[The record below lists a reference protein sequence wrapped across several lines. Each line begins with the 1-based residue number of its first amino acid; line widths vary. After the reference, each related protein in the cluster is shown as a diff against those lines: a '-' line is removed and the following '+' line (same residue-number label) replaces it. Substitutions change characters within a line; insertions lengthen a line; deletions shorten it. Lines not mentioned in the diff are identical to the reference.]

1 MPARQMPARQM
12 PSPVLIADV
21 PWLLYRAFFSLPKSI
36 VGADGQPVNALLGTV
51 NAILA
56 VLEARPARAVA
67 ACMGAEEAVYRVKL
81 YPGYHAQREPM
92 PPELASQ
99 WEKAP
104 ALLESLGWTFAT
116 DAELEADDVMF
127 SYALAEVGGDRREER
142 STSGHESGQGGGERC
157 DVTSGYESGR
167 ALLLTGDR
175 DLYQAV
181 NAQVAVVLP
190 GKGGVPPTEIGPAQ
204 VRERYGIDPALVTD
218 FIALRGDPSDGLPGA
233 PGIGA
238 KTAAEL
244 LNRYGPLEEVLEV
257 ARADD
262 SDMRLRT
269 AIALSENEEL
279 LRDFK
284 RIATLVPIDGI
295 LRPPDRTT
303 DFAGGAR
310 MAAELGMGQL
320 ARRLEKMGANSG

>member
-1 MPARQMPARQM
+1 MPAPL
-12 PSPVLIADV
+12 LIADV

-67 ACMGAEEAVYRVKL
+67 ACMGAEEAVYRVRL
-81 YPGYHAQREPM
+81 YSDYHAQREPM
-92 PPELASQ
+92 PPELAAQ
-99 WEKAP
+99 WGKAP

-127 SYALAEVGGDRREER
+127 SFALAE
-142 STSGHESGQGGGERC
+142 TAASGRQSGGGKG
-157 DVTSGYESGR
+157 DDGVSGARR
-167 ALLLTGDR
+167 ALLLSGDR
-175 DLYQAV
+175 DMYQAV
-181 NAQVAVVLP
+181 NERVSVVLP
-190 GKGGVPPTEIGPAQ
+190 GKGGGPPEEIGPEQ
-204 VRERYGIDPALVTD
+204 VRERYGIDPELVTD

-244 LNRYGPLEEVLEV
+244 LNEHGSLEEVLRV
-257 ARADD
+257 AGADD
-262 SDMRLRT
+262 GDMPLRRAT
-269 AIALSENEEL
+269 VLSEHDEL
-279 LRDFK
+279 LRTFK

-295 LRPPDRTT
+295 ARAPDRPT
-303 DFAGGAR
+303 DFAAGSR
-310 MAAELGMGQL
+310 VAAELGMKQL
-320 ARRLEKMGANSG
+320 ATRLERMATAPIHPAVPSAP

>member
-1 MPARQMPARQM
+1 MPAPL
-12 PSPVLIADV
+12 LIADV

-56 VLEARPARAVA
+56 VLEAHPARAVA

-92 PPELASQ
+92 PPELATQ
-99 WEKAP
+99 WEQAP
-104 ALLESLGWTFAT
+104 ALLDSLGWTFAT

-127 SYALAEVGGDRREER
+127 SFALAEVAGREDR
-142 STSGHESGQGGGERC
+142 
-157 DVTSGYESGR
+157 DGR

-181 NAQVAVVLP
+181 NDQVAVVLP
-190 GKGGVPPTEIGPAQ
+190 GKGGAAPTEIGPAQ
-204 VRERYGIDPALVTD
+204 VRERYGIDPSLVTD

-244 LNRYGPLEEVLEV
+244 LNRYGPLEEVLKV
-257 ARADD
+257 AGEDD
-262 SDMRLRT
+262 GDVRLRT
-269 AIALSENEEL
+269 ALALSENEEL
-279 LRDFK
+279 LRNFK
-284 RIATLVPIDGI
+284 RIATLVPIDDI
-295 LRPPDRTT
+295 VRPPDRLT
-303 DFAGGAR
+303 DFADGAR
-310 MAAELGMGQL
+310 VAAELGMKQL
-320 ARRLEKMGANSG
+320 ATRLEKLARA